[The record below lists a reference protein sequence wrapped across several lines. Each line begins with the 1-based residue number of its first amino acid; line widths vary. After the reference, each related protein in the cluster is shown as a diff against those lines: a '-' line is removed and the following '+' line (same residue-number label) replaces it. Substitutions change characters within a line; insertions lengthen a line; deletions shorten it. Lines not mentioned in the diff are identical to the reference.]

1 MTTILLTGNTGQVGW
16 ELQRAL
22 APLGSL
28 VAPGRDGMDH
38 ANPDSIRSAIRGA
51 KPDVIVNAAGYT
63 AVDKAESEVSL
74 VTRVNAVAP
83 GIIAEEAK
91 RIGAPL
97 VHYSTDYVFD
107 GTQERP
113 YTEDD
118 TPYPLNT
125 YGRSKLAGERAI
137 QAVGGTYV
145 ILRTSWV
152 YSARRSNFVL
162 AILRLAREKQ
172 MLPVVNDQLGSPSW
186 ARALAE
192 STADLLRNRHL
203 IQDHGGV
210 YHLSATGQTSR
221 CEFAK
226 AIIRIMKEISG
237 AKDGWAEISP
247 ITSDRYHPP
256 LPARRPLS
264 PVTDKS
270 KIKRAFGIEMPDW
283 ESQLRSFL
291 PELAARGMSSHR
303 RSRR

>member
-1 MTTILLTGNTGQVGW
+1 MTTILLTGNTGQLGC

-28 VAPGRDGMDH
+28 VALGRDRMDH
-38 ANPDSIRSAIRGA
+38 GNPDSIRSAIRAA
-51 KPDVIVNAAGYT
+51 KPDIIVNAAGYT

-97 VHYSTDYVFD
+97 VHYSTDYVYD

-118 TPYPLNT
+118 TPNPLNT
-125 YGRSKLAGERAI
+125 YGKSKLAGERAI
-137 QAVGGTYV
+137 QDVGGTYV

-172 MLPVVNDQLGSPSW
+172 VLSVVNDQVGSPSW

-192 STADLLRNRHL
+192 STAELLRRRHL
-203 IQDHGGV
+203 IPGRGGI
-210 YHLSATGQTSR
+210 YHLSADGHTSR
-221 CEFAK
+221 YEFAK
-226 AIIRIMKEISG
+226 AIIRIMQGISG
-237 AKDGWAEISP
+237 AGDGWASVTP
-247 ITSDRYHPP
+247 VTSDQYPP
-256 LPARRPLS
+256 LPAKRPRNT
-264 PVTDKS
+264 VTS
-270 KIKRAFGIEMPDW
+270 KERVKKAFGVEMPHW
-283 ESQLRSFL
+283 ERQLKDFL
-291 PELAARGMSSHR
+291 QQLAVSAAR
-303 RSRR
+303 RSA